1 LAWPFDFLA
10 LGAGIGAS
18 SLTLLDASQWS
29 DQTSRDGSF
38 EEGLASCRNCRDAF
52 QDGRMHILRGER
64 ACCEPLDSDAD
75 ADGKARD
82 PYAPIDR

>member
-18 SLTLLDASQWS
+18 SLILLGATQWS

-38 EEGLASCRNCRDAF
+38 EEDLASCRNCRDAF
-52 QDGRMHILRGER
+52 QDGRMHILRGEPAFR
-64 ACCEPLDSDAD
+64 EILDAD
-75 ADGKARD
+75 ADGKASD
-82 PYAPIDR
+82 PDAPIDR

>member
-1 LAWPFDFLA
+1 
-10 LGAGIGAS
+10 
-18 SLTLLDASQWS
+18 
-29 DQTSRDGSF
+29 
-38 EEGLASCRNCRDAF
+38 
-52 QDGRMHILRGER
+52 MHILRGER